1 MIFFLVI
8 CENTNQALGQNR
20 AGSADVAVCTPQ
32 TSFWLFAFFRNLV
45 SDKQDSLAQCADFRT
60 SLPSQEAMLCSG
72 PLAVI
77 QGRTS
82 KYALATSVS
91 SACSSGFCH
100 VIYSHA

>member
-1 MIFFLVI
+1 ML
-8 CENTNQALGQNR
+8 
-20 AGSADVAVCTPQ
+20 
-32 TSFWLFAFFRNLV
+32 FFRNLV

-82 KYALATSVS
+82 KYARVTFVF
-91 SACSSGFCH
+91 GFCH
-100 VIYSHA
+100 VLHSQASTTELLLEMPMDSGFFNPLHACSLYLNVVMRLFWRQENML